1 MGTDREIK
9 RAVDSMV
16 IIVDTREQDTDQLA
30 QRLATLGHQ
39 YRREALDAAD
49 YMVEYQAADGTTV
62 RLPVAVERKMSLD
75 ELATCFTSERER
87 FQAEMERL
95 LKAGTKT
102 YLLVEKASWEKI
114 QKKDYRSQMPVAS
127 FIASLLWWSVHYDFK
142 VIFCKASTSGWLI
155 GKILQYEVCEDARRR
170 KNEGAGGV

>member
-16 IIVDTREQDTDQLA
+16 IIVDTREQETEQLA

-49 YMVEYQAADGTTV
+49 YMVEYQTAEGNTV

-95 LKAGTKT
+95 LKAGVKT

-114 QKKDYRSQMPVAS
+114 QTKDYRSQMPVAS

-142 VIFCKASTSGWLI
+142 VIFCKSSTSGWLI
-155 GKILQYEVCEDARRR
+155 GKILQYEVCEDARKR
-170 KNEGAGGV
+170 KAEVN

>member
-16 IIVDTREQDTDQLA
+16 IIVDTREQETEQLA

-49 YMVEYQAADGTTV
+49 YMVEYQTAEGTTV

-87 FQAEMERL
+87 FHNEMERL
-95 LKAGTKT
+95 LKAGVKT

-142 VIFCKASTSGWLI
+142 VIFCKSSTSGWLI

-170 KNEGAGGV
+170 KNDSHQG

>member
-16 IIVDTREQDTDQLA
+16 IIVDTREQETEQLA

-49 YMVEYQAADGTTV
+49 YMVEYTTADGTTV

-87 FQAEMERL
+87 FQNEMERL
-95 LKAGTKT
+95 LKAGVKT

-142 VIFCKASTSGWLI
+142 VIFCKSSTSGWLI

-170 KNEGAGGV
+170 KNDSHQG

>member
-16 IIVDTREQDTDQLA
+16 IIVDTREQETEQLA

-49 YMVEYQAADGTTV
+49 YMVEYETADGATV
-62 RLPVAVERKMSLD
+62 RLPVAIERKMSLD

-95 LKAGTKT
+95 LKAGVKT

-114 QKKDYRSQMPVAS
+114 QTKDYRSQMPVAS

-142 VIFCKASTSGWLI
+142 VIFCKARTSGWLI

-170 KNEGAGGV
+170 KREST

>member
-16 IIVDTREQDTDQLA
+16 IIVDTREQETEQLA

-49 YMVEYQAADGTTV
+49 YMVEYTTADGTTV

-95 LKAGTKT
+95 LKAGVKT

-127 FIASLLWWSVHYDFK
+127 FIASLLWWSIHYDFK

-170 KNEGAGGV
+170 KNDSHQG